1 MTVSSE
7 PGRDRGSLNR
17 PSRAAE
23 QHPALWV
30 AVACGLV
37 TIVNVALVALPS
49 GWDVAA
55 AVGLAAVVLA
65 VGRRWGLSWQQMGL
79 GRESVSSGVRW
90 GALAVV
96 AVAVFYAIVVALPA
110 TRETSDDLATPPGD
124 SVWVTALLLIPL
136 RTVILEELSFRGV
149 LWGLLERRFG
159 TWWALGGTALAFG
172 CWHVAPAL
180 SLADRTGGAV
190 ALSVLGVLVFTSLAG
205 LVLGEL
211 RRRSG
216 SVIAPAALHW
226 AANGVGLVAA
236 HLV

>member
-1 MTVSSE
+1 MAVSSE
-7 PGRDRGSLNR
+7 PGRDGAVPGRRRWRG
-17 PSRAAE
+17 E
-23 QHPALWV
+23 QHPAVWV
-30 AVACGLV
+30 AVACGV
-37 TIVNVALVALPS
+37 FTVGNVALVALPS

-55 AVGLAAVVLA
+55 AVGLAAAILVL
-65 VGRRWGLSWQQMGL
+65 GRWLGLSWEQIGL
-79 GRESVSSGVRW
+79 GRASLGSGVRW

-96 AVAVFYAIVVALPA
+96 AVALFYAVVVSLPA
-110 TRETSDDLATPPGD
+110 TRDASNDLAAPPGD
-124 SVWVTALLLIPL
+124 SIWVTALLLIPL
-136 RTVILEELSFRGV
+136 RTVILEELTFRGA

-159 TWWALGGTALAFG
+159 TWWALGGTSLAFG

-180 SLADRTGGAV
+180 SLAERTEGAI
-190 ALSVLGVLVFTSLAG
+190 AASVLGVLFFTSLAG

-236 HLV
+236 HLA